1 MDWGSWLLILSIII
15 LAGVIAYLGDI
26 LGRRIGK
33 RKLSLFKLR
42 PRYTA
47 VLVSVITGILIAAIT
62 LLILSVA
69 SQDVRTALFGMGELK
84 AQIEQLE
91 QREKEL
97 QSSKTILEEQV
108 KTLTGSVEELKNQ
121 RKNLQEEIQALQ
133 VELARLRESILAIRQ
148 GEIVFQDEEEILRV
162 IAPPGMED
170 REAENYLLSMIKRGE
185 DIALERG
192 AGLDKEIQRAVFVLE
207 DSFNETKEKLK
218 NSEVPLVI
226 RLVASVNTLR
236 GEPVIAKFIA
246 EENKKIFSAGE
257 VIWSGELD
265 IEPQKTNIELW
276 MGELLRELNSLAVK
290 KGILPQQGRVGV
302 ISASNLTEVTS
313 LLQDME
319 GKVTV
324 EVVAES
330 DIFTAGPL
338 RVYLRVKKQAP
349 QG

>member
-1 MDWGSWLLILSIII
+1 MDWGSWLLIISIIV
-15 LAGVIAYLGDI
+15 LAGAIAYLGDI

-47 VLVSVITGILIAAIT
+47 ILVSVITGILIAAIT
-62 LLILSVA
+62 LLILSAA
-69 SQDVRTALFGMGELK
+69 SQDVRTALFGMRELK
-84 AQIEQLE
+84 AQITQLE
-91 QREKEL
+91 EREKEL
-97 QSSKTILEEQV
+97 QNSKSMLEEQV
-108 KTLTGSVEELKNQ
+108 KTLTGSVEELNNQ
-121 RKNLQEEIQALQ
+121 RQSLQEEIKALQ
-133 VELARLRESILAIRQ
+133 VEQARLRESILAMRQ
-148 GEIVFQDEEEILRV
+148 GEIAFQDEEEILRV

-170 REAENYLLSMIKRGE
+170 KEAGDYLLSIVERGE
-185 DIALERG
+185 EIALERG

-207 DSFNETKEKLK
+207 DSFNEAKEKLK
-218 NSEVPLVI
+218 TTEVPLVI

-236 GEPVIAKFIA
+236 GEPVIARFLVD
-246 EENKKIFSAGE
+246 ENKKVFSAGE

-276 MGELLRELNSLAVK
+276 LGELLRELNTLAVK

-313 LLQDME
+313 LLQKIE
-319 GKVTV
+319 GKATV

-330 DIFTAGPL
+330 DTFTAGPL
-338 RVYLRVKKQAP
+338 RVYLRVKY
-349 QG
+349 

>member
-1 MDWGSWLLILSIII
+1 MDWGSWLLIISIII
-15 LAGVIAYLGDI
+15 LAGAIAYLGDI

-47 VLVSVITGILIAAIT
+47 ILVSVITGVLIAAVT
-62 LLILSVA
+62 LLILSIA
-69 SQDVRTALFGMGELK
+69 SQDVRTALFGMKELK
-84 AQIEQLE
+84 AQITQLE
-91 QREKEL
+91 GREKEL
-97 QSSKTILEEQV
+97 QDSKTSLEEQV
-108 KTLTGSVEELKNQ
+108 KTLTGSVEELKSQ
-121 RKNLQEEIQALQ
+121 RQSLQEEIQALQ
-133 VELARLRESILAIRQ
+133 AEQTRLRESILAIRQ

-162 IAPPGMED
+162 IASPGMGD
-170 REAENYLLSMIKRGE
+170 KEAGDYLLSLIERGE
-185 DIALERG
+185 KIALARG

-207 DSFNETKEKLK
+207 DNFNETKEKLK
-218 NSEVPLVI
+218 NTEVPLVI

-236 GEPVIAKFIA
+236 GEPVIARFLVD
-246 EENKKIFSAGE
+246 ENKKIFSAGE

-276 MGELLRELNSLAVK
+276 LGELLKELNTLAVK

-313 LLQDME
+313 LLQKME

-324 EVVAES
+324 EVIAES

-338 RVYLRVKKQAP
+338 RIYLRVKK
-349 QG
+349 